1 MKFTISPTLTLQ
13 MLQTINLVKIGP
25 ELLKKK
31 ILKEDARRTPTHNN
45 MSPELER
52 LRWPSEVKVIGY
64 LL

>member
-52 LRWPSEVKVIGY
+52 LM
-64 LL
+64 